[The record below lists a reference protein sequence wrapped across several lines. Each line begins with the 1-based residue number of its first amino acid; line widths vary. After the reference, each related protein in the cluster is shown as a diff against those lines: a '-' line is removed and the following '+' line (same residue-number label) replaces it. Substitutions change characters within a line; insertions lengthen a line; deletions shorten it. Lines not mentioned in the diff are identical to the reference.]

1 MRLLLPPSETKLKGG
16 RPNTGLPALSFTVQH
31 PGRIDLMVA
40 LESWCRDSP
49 ESAAKALKLGP
60 KSIEEL
66 ANNVFVDAPLM
77 PAIDRYTGVLYSA
90 TGVADWSATQRDWAA
105 EHVFIHSALF
115 GIISSA
121 DEIPTYRLSFDT
133 KVNGV
138 ALKDYWLG
146 QVQDA
151 IVEMAAGDWVL
162 DCRSEGYRALA
173 PIPADVPSAYLDVV
187 SAKGGKAL
195 NHFNKIHKGEL
206 ILALVSDSP
215 SIPNADA
222 LADWATVNGF
232 AIELNDTAIQLT
244 I

>member
-16 RPNTGLPALSFTVQH
+16 RPTTGLPALSFSVQD

-40 LESWCRDSP
+40 LEAWCREAP
-49 ESAAKALKLGP
+49 QAAAKALKLGP

-90 TGVADWSATQRDWAA
+90 TGVADWTATQRGWAA
-105 EHVFIHSALF
+105 ERVFIHSALF
-115 GIISSA
+115 GIVSSA

-206 ILALVSDSP
+206 VRALVSDSTELQT
-215 SIPNADA
+215 ADSLTA
-222 LADWATVNGF
+222 WATVNGF
-232 AIELNDTAIQLT
+232 AIESNDSSIQLT